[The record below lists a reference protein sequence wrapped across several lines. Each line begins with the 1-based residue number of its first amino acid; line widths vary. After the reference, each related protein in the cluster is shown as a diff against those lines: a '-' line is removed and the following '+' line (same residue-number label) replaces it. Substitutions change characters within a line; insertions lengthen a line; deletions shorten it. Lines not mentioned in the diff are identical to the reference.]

1 MFQSPLYVF
10 GIRVIHLGKGE
21 NMASNTEKLKNEL
34 QAKNNETTD
43 AGKTKLTKSMSIAD
57 LIKAMKP
64 EIEKALPE
72 VLTPE
77 RFTRMALSALNTT
90 PKLAEC
96 TQMSFLS
103 ALMNAA
109 QLGLEPNTPLGE
121 AYLIPYYDKGVCQC
135 QFQMGYKGLL
145 NLAYRN
151 PQMQMITAQA
161 VYENDKFEYELGLNP
176 KLVHKPALHNRGEVI
191 LFYSMYKLVN
201 GGFGFE
207 VMSKEDMDDYARE
220 YSKSFDSSFSPWKNN
235 YMGMAKKTVIKKA
248 LKYAPLRTDFRKA
261 LSTDETIKTEIG
273 EDMSE
278 IHGMDIWDAD
288 YTEQAV

>member
-1 MFQSPLYVF
+1 
-10 GIRVIHLGKGE
+10 
-21 NMASNTEKLKNEL
+21 MASNTEKLKNEL
-34 QAKNNETTD
+34 QSKTTETAD
-43 AGKTKLTKSMSIAD
+43 NGKTKLTKSMSIAD

-96 TQMSFLS
+96 TRMSFLS

-109 QLGLEPNTPLGE
+109 QLGLDPNTPLGE

-151 PQMQMITAQA
+151 PQMQMIIAQA
-161 VYENDKFEYELGLNP
+161 VYEKDKFEYELSLNP
-176 KLVHKPALHNRGEVI
+176 KLT
-191 LFYSMYKLVN
+191 F
-201 GGFGFE
+201 
-207 VMSKEDMDDYARE
+207 
-220 YSKSFDSSFSPWKNN
+220 
-235 YMGMAKKTVIKKA
+235 KK
-248 LKYAPLRTDFRKA
+248 
-261 LSTDETIKTEIG
+261 
-273 EDMSE
+273 
-278 IHGMDIWDAD
+278 
-288 YTEQAV
+288 